1 MHSGFMS
8 QVLMDIYDEIYEKR
22 IMHEQ
27 CYETFLW
34 LGYGKPRPFLFE
46 IRVNEKK
53 KHLQR

>member
-1 MHSGFMS
+1 
-8 QVLMDIYDEIYEKR
+8 MDIYDEIYEKR